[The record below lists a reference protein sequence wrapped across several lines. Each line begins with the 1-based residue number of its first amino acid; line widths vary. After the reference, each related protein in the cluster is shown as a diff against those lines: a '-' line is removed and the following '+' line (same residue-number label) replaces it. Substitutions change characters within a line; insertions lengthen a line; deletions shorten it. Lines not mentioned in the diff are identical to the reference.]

1 MAIRNYSSVAAETTL
16 QAGIN
21 NVSTVILVASTLGFP
36 PAPFTLALDYGAS
49 TEELVD
55 VTGVAALSLTVTR
68 AVDGTSAIAHG
79 PGAKVRHVSSARDFR
94 EANEHVNAI
103 SGVHGVAG
111 NVVGTTDT
119 QTLTNKTLT
128 NPGINNAGFTGTL
141 LSDLTINGVN
151 PINTVLTLD
160 PFGAQTSML
169 RIRDNGAV
177 NRFTVSNTGATSTGN
192 LAVTGT
198 VDLTNT
204 TSITWGNGIGSFKYA
219 YKTADT
225 TRTTTVLAA
234 DPDLTVNVTSGHV
247 YIVEAFF
254 AIKGDLA
261 GDIKV
266 GWTGAHT
273 GLWGPINFGSTTSTD
288 SGSPELVASLWT
300 TVRNFGL
307 NATNTTNY
315 GIHARGTLT
324 AASTGALAVNWAAL
338 AAGAGSTMSA
348 GSHIRL
354 QRIA

>member
-36 PAPFTLALDYGAS
+36 AAPFTLALDYGAA

-55 VTGVAALSLTVTR
+55 VTAVAGLSLTVTR
-68 AVDGTSAIAHG
+68 AVDGTSATSHG
-79 PGAKVRHVSSARDFR
+79 AGARVRHVSSARDFR
-94 EANEHVNAI
+94 EANLHVNSS
-103 SGVHGVAG
+103 SGVHGIAG
-111 NVVGTTDT
+111 SVVGTTDS
-119 QTLTNKTLT
+119 QVLTNKSLT
-128 NPGINNAGFTGTL
+128 NPAITNGAFTGTL

-177 NRFTVSNTGATSTGN
+177 TRFSVSNLGATATGN

-204 TSITWGNGIGSFKYA
+204 TSITWGNGIGAFKYA

-225 TRTTTVLAA
+225 TRTTTVLAS

-247 YIVEAFF
+247 YILEAFF
-254 AIKGDLA
+254 AIKGDSA
-261 GDIKV
+261 GDMKV

-273 GLWGPINFGSTTSTD
+273 GLWGPINFGSATSTD
-288 SGSPELVASLWT
+288 SGSAELVASLWT

-307 NATNTTNY
+307 NATGTTNY
-315 GIHARGTLT
+315 GIHVRGTLT
-324 AASTGALAVNWAAL
+324 ATSTGALAVSWAAL
-338 AAGAGSTMSA
+338 AAGTGSTMSA
-348 GSHIRL
+348 GSHLRL